1 MGSILLGGLPCLASV
16 GEEVTNL
23 AETWS
28 AMVGRGYIGGP
39 HQLTGEG
46 DGEWGRILGGGYQSG
61 QWVGFNWISKK
72 LN

>member
-46 DGEWGRILGGGYQSG
+46 DGNGEEFWEEDTRVDSEWDLTE
-61 QWVGFNWISKK
+61 
-72 LN
+72 